1 MNVPATAQRP
11 PPPSAASKP
20 SRLALAKRGKLATPL
35 RVLLYG
41 PEGVGKSSLAADAPG
56 VLFADIE
63 NSTKELD
70 VVRYPFRD
78 GDGGHVCQTLEE
90 FHAMCDDLESAGDL
104 GYRSLAIDTAD
115 ELEAR
120 IHRWLCKRDGK
131 ESIVDYGF
139 GKGYEVALDVW
150 RLVLSRLDRLHGRGL
165 NIILT
170 AHSMVRTF
178 KNPTGDDYDRYQPK
192 LHDKAAGLI
201 KGWCDVVGFIAWDD
215 VAAVRKTESGRTGA
229 RAKGFGGERMVCFE
243 RTAAWDAKARIP
255 LPERISLGAN
265 GWAPIAEAVEASR
278 SLTPVEVRRRIGL
291 ELDRI
296 GDAELTANATD
307 YILGAGDDTGKLTE
321 VLNRLKAREAVKQ
334 EA

>member
-1 MNVPATAQRP
+1 MAAPATQRP
-11 PPPSAASKP
+11 PPTPAPKA
-20 SRLALAKRGKLATPL
+20 SRLALAKRGKLARPIRAL
-35 RVLLYG
+35 FYG
-41 PEGVGKSSLAADAPG
+41 PEGVGKSTLAADAPG
-56 VLFADIE
+56 VIFADIE
-63 NSTKELD
+63 NSADELD

-78 GDGGHVCQTLEE
+78 GDDGTICRTLGE
-90 FHAMCDDLESAGDL
+90 FYAMCDDLESTPDL
-104 GYRSLAIDTAD
+104 AYQSLAIDTAD
-115 ELEAR
+115 ELESR
-120 IHRWLCKRDGK
+120 IHRFLCEREGK
-131 ESIVDYGF
+131 ESIVDFGY
-139 GKGYEVALDVW
+139 GKGFEIALDTW
-150 RLVLSRLDRLHGRGL
+150 RTVLSRLDRLRARGM

-170 AHSMVRTF
+170 AHCVVRTY

-201 KGWCDVVGFIAWDD
+201 KGWCDVVGFVAWDD

-229 RAKGFGGERMVCFE
+229 RSKGFGGERMVCFE

-255 LPERISLGAN
+255 LPERVALGVN

-278 SLTPVEVRRRIGL
+278 SLTPTEVRRRIQM

-296 GDAELTANATD
+296 GDAELVEKAIE
-307 YILGAGDDTGKLTE
+307 YIAGAGDDTGKLTE